1 MSNTKTYG
9 RQMGDKWIRGNLIDA
24 VDEDMYYDIL
34 EAMGEGNVGSYLFNI
49 QKNDQV
55 DLIMLRNGKKVK

>member
-1 MSNTKTYG
+1 
-9 RQMGDKWIRGNLIDA
+9 MGDKWIRGNLIDA